1 MIRRP
6 QITLYSRNL
15 PGVRAFYESLGFRE
29 TFRYPDEGPEI
40 HVEFVLDGF
49 ILGIVDIAV
58 GAKEHGFD
66 VNLGGHTIELVLW
79 NDDTDALFERLVA
92 DGAPVLAEPHDWLGD
107 LRVAWVADPDGNPV
121 QLVQK
126 REPAA

>member
-1 MIRRP
+1 SFASCRPSRNVTSRRRGRLGEAVSNVHSVRVRSRRSNGQLRLRGGYRMIRRP

-29 TFRYPDEGPEI
+29 TFRYPDEGPAI

-66 VNLGGHTIELVLW
+66 VNLGG
-79 NDDTDALFERLVA
+79 
-92 DGAPVLAEPHDWLGD
+92 
-107 LRVAWVADPDGNPV
+107 
-121 QLVQK
+121 
-126 REPAA
+126 